1 MDTPDTPA
9 AVVGAKA
16 PEFTLPT
23 VGGAQLSLSDLLG
36 RKVVM
41 FIWASW

>member
-1 MDTPDTPA
+1 MNA
-9 AVVGAKA
+9 SEISVAIIGAKA
-16 PEFTLPT
+16 PDFTLPT
-23 VGGAQLSLSDLLG
+23 VDGQPLGLSDLLG

>member
-1 MDTPDTPA
+1 MAKPDTSA

-16 PEFTLPT
+16 PGFTLPT
-23 VGGAQLSLSDLLG
+23 VDGTPLGLSDLQG

-41 FIWASW
+41 FTWASW

>member
-1 MDTPDTPA
+1 MDASDTPA
-9 AVVGAKA
+9 AIVGAKA
-16 PEFTLPT
+16 PGFTLPT
-23 VGGAQLSLSDLLG
+23 VGGAPLSLSDLLG

>member
-1 MDTPDTPA
+1 MDTPDTSA
-9 AVVGAKA
+9 AIVGAEA
-16 PEFTLPT
+16 PGFTLPT
-23 VGGAQLSLSDLLG
+23 VGGAPLSLSDLLG

>member
-1 MDTPDTPA
+1 MDARDTSTA
-9 AVVGAKA
+9 IVGARA
-16 PEFTLPT
+16 PGFTLPT
-23 VGGAQLSLSDLLG
+23 VDGPALSLSDLLG

>member
-16 PEFTLPT
+16 PGVTLPT
-23 VGGAQLSLSDLLG
+23 VDGTALSLSDLQG

-41 FIWASW
+41 FTWASW

>member
-1 MDTPDTPA
+1 MNASEMSEARVGERAPD
-9 AVVGAKA
+9 
-16 PEFTLPT
+16 FTLPT
-23 VGGAQLSLSDLLG
+23 VDGAPLGLSDLLG